1 MTHAIAVRTLLVC
14 RAVHRALLL
23 CAPEPPGRD
32 PDLPDQ
38 LVPTR
43 NRVSFAKLDEVLP
56 LPDLVAI
63 QRESFDWL
71 LNEGIKEVL
80 EEVSP
85 IEDFTEQFQLYFGRH
100 EFREQ
105 KFSEEECRDKDITFS
120 RPLFVIVSVSPSSTR
135 SYRFPTS
142 WASSGSRSIGS

>member
-1 MTHAIAVRTLLVC
+1 MRTLLVC
-14 RAVHRALLL
+14 RAVHRVLLL

-71 LNEGIKEVL
+71 LSEGIKEVL
-80 EEVSP
+80 EGSA
-85 IEDFTEQFQLYFGRH
+85 L
-100 EFREQ
+100 
-105 KFSEEECRDKDITFS
+105 S
-120 RPLFVIVSVSPSSTR
+120 RTSRSSSSSTSDVTNSVSRSSLRKSAVTRTSPS
-135 SYRFPTS
+135 
-142 WASSGSRSIGS
+142 